1 MGPDPG
7 RTRPEEERGE
17 VSGRPADGEH
27 LNLFGAAE
35 VSTSRSRKCNLEEE
49 YFRSVSAMLLRA

>member
-7 RTRPEEERGE
+7 RTRPEERGE
-17 VSGRPADGEH
+17 VSGRPADGAP
-27 LNLFGAAE
+27 LTLVGAAE
-35 VSTSRSRKCNLEEE
+35 VSRCRKCRLEEE